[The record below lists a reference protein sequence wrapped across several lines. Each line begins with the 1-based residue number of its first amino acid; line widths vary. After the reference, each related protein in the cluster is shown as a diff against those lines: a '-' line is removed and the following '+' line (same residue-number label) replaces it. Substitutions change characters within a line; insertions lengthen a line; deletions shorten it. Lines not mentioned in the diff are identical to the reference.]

1 MCWFFGYAHLHP
13 NDRMLGSRVT
23 VGAHREPKMSST
35 HEPSQLLEPSNLLEP
50 LDLSERQLN
59 FEFHRLRSIEVG
71 SRKEGPPEGPGAN
84 LYRGR
89 LTGAIDRL
97 SSRF

>member
-1 MCWFFGYAHLHP
+1 
-13 NDRMLGSRVT
+13 
-23 VGAHREPKMSST
+23 MSST

-59 FEFHRLRSIEVG
+59 HRLGPIEVEP
-71 SRKEGPPEGPGAN
+71 RKEGPPERPGAN

-89 LTGAIDRL
+89 LKAAIDRR